1 MCSAV
6 SWRGCL
12 YANPGEQR
20 AHPYML
26 PRSRSSSLSS
36 AANANHLQPAR
47 YQRSSHPKARQEILF
62 PALSTAVNATYS
74 EVTAR
79 TRVCLHI
86 DITAGRDSGDRDR
99 DGGGGGSGEGESR
112 DLIPSKL
119 SPRICPP
126 SVRRD
131 MVMPPLRC
139 SAVSRSAG
147 GLAALGGQIKSR
159 GKEGDRHAHALSR
172 SSLCHRSDTAPL
184 PKLQ

>member
-1 MCSAV
+1 
-6 SWRGCL
+6 
-12 YANPGEQR
+12 
-20 AHPYML
+20 ML
-26 PRSRSSSLSS
+26 VRVLCCVVAWMPLRIWEATGLPICVIIIIIECGKRKPSPASSLSS
-36 AANANHLQPAR
+36 QQPLAGSPR
-47 YQRSSHPKARQEILF
+47 DPSSSR
-62 PALSTAVNATYS
+62 STAVNATYS

-86 DITAGRDSGDRDR
+86 DITAGRDSGDRE
-99 DGGGGGSGEGESR
+99 GGVGSGEGESR

-119 SPRICPP
+119 SPRICPH

-139 SAVSRSAG
+139 SAVSRSTG

>member
-1 MCSAV
+1 MCCAV

-12 YANPGEQR
+12 YAYGKQR
-20 AHPYML
+20 AYPNVL
-26 PRSRSSSLSS
+26 PQSSSSSS

-47 YQRSSHPKARQEILF
+47 YHRSSHSPARQGILF

-86 DITAGRDSGDRDR
+86 DITAGRDSGDRER
-99 DGGGGGSGEGESR
+99 EGRGSGEGGSR

-159 GKEGDRHAHALSR
+159 GKEGDRHALSR